1 MARRHIR
8 PDAEDDLDSIWFFI
22 AEDSPRAADATI
34 DRLTETFDMLLTMPQ
49 AGRTRPEFG
58 KNVRSFAVD
67 NFVIYYIKVPE
78 GIDIFRVIHGR
89 RDFHLDDVE

>member
-1 MARRHIR
+1 
-8 PDAEDDLDSIWFFI
+8 
-22 AEDSPRAADATI
+22 
-34 DRLTETFDMLLTMPQ
+34 MLLTMPQ

-67 NFVIYYIKVPE
+67 NFVIYYVKVPE

-89 RDFHLDDVE
+89 RDFHPDDVE